1 MNDGGGCRF
10 GLPLLA
16 PAFRSAL
23 GGGRLFGGRLLRLAF
38 RFLTLI
44 PALFPF
50 AATLFARSGSFSRQ
64 QPSAAPAACS
74 PTARAAEG
82 HEVRSVRPD

>member
-44 PALFPF
+44 PL